1 MLGKKIGVHRWTQID
16 TDFLLFLSLS
26 VLICVNLWTVFT
38 LFAEGG
44 LSRLRILRLFSRQNI
59 FNHSPLI
66 VQRGNQTIQTRP
78 A

>member
-26 VLICVNLWTVFT
+26 VLTRTCGEAGVCVNLWTVFT

-44 LSRLRILRLFSRQNI
+44 LSRLGLSISNLY
-59 FNHSPLI
+59 SPH
-66 VQRGNQTIQTRP
+66 P
-78 A
+78 AS